1 MKRSTPPD
9 RVAVTSSRPIRARV
23 HCPRPRAHAG
33 HTSGALVS
41 HTVRNLVLRASVV
54 ALLGGLRAA
63 EAQAVP
69 APTPGAIE
77 PCITRVELHK
87 ATMARQ
93 LLLIG
98 FTGFFLGVCFC
109 SCCVGAL
116 WCLLSV
122 VSWSPEDGVTNRV
135 HTDRCDSLFQ
145 RARPTT
151 PLRGAA
157 RWPAQASRVRD
168 ARATAD
174 RTRGCGIRARREGGQ
189 HGGGALR
196 AGSGAFPPRCHTK
209 LIAA

>member
-1 MKRSTPPD
+1 MSFT
-9 RVAVTSSRPIRARV
+9 
-23 HCPRPRAHAG
+23 
-33 HTSGALVS
+33 
-41 HTVRNLVLRASVV
+41 
-54 ALLGGLRAA
+54 LGGLRAA

-145 RARPTT
+145 RARPTI
-151 PLRGAA
+151 PLRG
-157 RWPAQASRVRD
+157 
-168 ARATAD
+168 
-174 RTRGCGIRARREGGQ
+174 
-189 HGGGALR
+189 LR
-196 AGSGAFPPRCHTK
+196 AGPHRLRAFEMLVRRPTGREAVAYERVEKEDNTEEAP
-209 LIAA
+209 